1 MSSTD
6 DHGAHARLT
15 RSSLAAGDSESG
27 QHCGVKGANPKIEDG
42 ELEAQEDLEG
52 EVVEEIKEKS
62 RKEEEEKKSRKG
74 HRLEINPNKSREV
87 ADPSRRCSG

>member
-52 EVVEEIKEKS
+52 K
-62 RKEEEEKKSRKG
+62 
-74 HRLEINPNKSREV
+74 
-87 ADPSRRCSG
+87 

>member
-62 RKEEEEKKSRKG
+62 RKEEEEKKVEKDTDWRSILIRVEK
-74 HRLEINPNKSREV
+74 
-87 ADPSRRCSG
+87 